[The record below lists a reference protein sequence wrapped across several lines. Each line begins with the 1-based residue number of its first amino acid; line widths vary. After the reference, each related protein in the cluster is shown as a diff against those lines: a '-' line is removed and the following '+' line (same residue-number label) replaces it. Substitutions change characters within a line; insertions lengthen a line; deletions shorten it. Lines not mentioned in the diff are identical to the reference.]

1 VAHDAGRYWP
11 RRGLLKK
18 PGTVRVVIGPAVR
31 ASGREVRELNDE
43 VQGWIETTVRTLE
56 QRP

>member
-1 VAHDAGRYWP
+1 
-11 RRGLLKK
+11 
-18 PGTVRVVIGPAVR
+18 VIGPAVP
-31 ASGREVRELNDE
+31 AAGREVRELNDE